1 MDPILQ
7 TIELTKSYQNTL
19 ALDHVSITV
28 NRGDVYGLIGKNG
41 AGKTTL
47 MKAILG
53 ITDPTAGEYRFNGNE
68 NPYAFRK
75 KIGAIIEKP
84 ALYMQS
90 TVYENISRYAVMFGG
105 DKKEIHHILELVDL
119 SKHKNKKAREL
130 SLGMKQRL
138 GLGISLLGNPE
149 FLILDEPV
157 NGLDP
162 TGIIEIR
169 NLILKLNQ
177 TRNTTILVSSHL
189 LDELGRVA
197 TRYAILDHG
206 KLVEEIAASDLID
219 YCQKKIVL
227 HVDNA
232 EKAALILKDK
242 INAQD
247 ISVSEDTIT
256 ISSHIEDSAQINKL
270 LCDRGI
276 AVSQLIIHAESLEQ
290 YFMRKVGE

>member
-1 MDPILQ
+1 MNPILQ
-7 TIELTKSYQNTL
+7 TIELTKAYQNTL
-19 ALDHVSITV
+19 ALDRVSITIH
-28 NRGDVYGLIGKNG
+28 RGDVYGLIGKNG

-53 ITDPTAGEYRFNGNE
+53 ITDPTSGEYRFNGNE

-84 ALYMQS
+84 ALYMKS
-90 TVYENISRYAVMFGG
+90 TVLENISRYAVMFGSTQ
-105 DKKEIHHILELVDL
+105 KEIAQILEMVDL
-119 SKHKNKKAREL
+119 AKHQKKKAAEL

-138 GLGISLLGNPE
+138 GLGIALLGNPE

-162 TGIIEIR
+162 VGIIEIR
-169 NLILKLNQ
+169 NLLLNLNQ

-189 LDELGRVA
+189 LDELGRIA

-206 KLVEEIAASDLID
+206 KLVEEIEAANLID
-219 YCQKKIVL
+219 YCQKKIIL
-227 HVDNA
+227 HVDDA
-232 EKAALILKDK
+232 EKTALILREKMD
-242 INAQD
+242 AQD
-247 ISVSEDTIT
+247 IAVSGDTVT
-256 ISSHIEDSAQINKL
+256 VASHIEDSAAINKL

-276 AVSQLIIHAESLEQ
+276 AVSQLIIHAETLEQ

>member
-219 YCQKKIVL
+219 YCQKKIIL

-270 LCDRGI
+270 LCDQGI

>member
-219 YCQKKIVL
+219 YCQKKIIL

-256 ISSHIEDSAQINKL
+256 ISSHIEDSALINKL

>member
-1 MDPILQ
+1 MNPILQ
-7 TIELTKSYQNTL
+7 TIELTKAYQNTL
-19 ALDHVSITV
+19 ALDRVSITIH
-28 NRGDVYGLIGKNG
+28 RGDVYGLIGKNG

-53 ITDPTAGEYRFNGNE
+53 ITDPTSGEYRFNGNE

-84 ALYMQS
+84 ALYMKS
-90 TVYENISRYAVMFGG
+90 TVLENISRYAVMFGSTQ
-105 DKKEIHHILELVDL
+105 KEIAQILEMVDL
-119 SKHKNKKAREL
+119 AKHQKKKAAEL
-130 SLGMKQRL
+130 SLG
-138 GLGISLLGNPE
+138 IALLGNPE

-162 TGIIEIR
+162 VGIIEIR
-169 NLILKLNQ
+169 NLLLNLNQ

-189 LDELGRVA
+189 LDELGRIA

-206 KLVEEIAASDLID
+206 KLVEEIEAANLID
-219 YCQKKIVL
+219 YCQKKIIL
-227 HVDNA
+227 HVDDA
-232 EKAALILKDK
+232 EKTALILREKMD
-242 INAQD
+242 AQD
-247 ISVSEDTIT
+247 IAVSGDTVT
-256 ISSHIEDSAQINKL
+256 VASHIEDSAAINKL

-276 AVSQLIIHAESLEQ
+276 AVSQLIIHAETLEQ

>member
-219 YCQKKIVL
+219 YCQKKIIL